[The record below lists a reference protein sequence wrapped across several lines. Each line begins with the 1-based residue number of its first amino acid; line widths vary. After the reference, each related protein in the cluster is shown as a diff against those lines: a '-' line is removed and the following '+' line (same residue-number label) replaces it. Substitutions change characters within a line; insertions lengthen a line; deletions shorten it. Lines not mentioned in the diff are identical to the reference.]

1 MSTEKYLSADQLRGM
16 WKDEFLPSIRR
27 EIKAE
32 IQALKSSIKLL
43 TERCDAME
51 QSQDF
56 ISKKYDTVIQAL
68 QSTKGDTTKLDNKYK
83 EITDLLEEKRDELAQ
98 TTHKHEET
106 LYRIECSLDET
117 QQYLRRDC
125 LEVTGVPMR
134 AQDNPN
140 QIVKEIGSLIGVEID
155 DSDIAIAHK
164 LPNTRKVKN
173 RLIVKFLR
181 REKRE
186 EVYKKRKNLVGKNSS
201 HLPLVAESNN
211 SENSKIYINESLT
224 NYRKRL
230 FGRIKEYKRAN
241 NVKYLWTS
249 NGKIMLKMNDMSPTQ
264 VFVTH
269 EEFEDY
275 LDQLSNS

>member
-249 NGKIMLKMNDMSPTQ
+249 NGKIMLKINDMSPTQ

-275 LDQLSNS
+275 LDQISNS